1 MELKKPKFGRNR
13 WCGPSALSIVTG
25 LDTDYLA
32 QLCEESGA
40 KLRRGVVKSV
50 QPSVIVKTAVKLG
63 YRAELA
69 IVSSHHRDKAPTFR
83 DWVTDT
89 TDGVWIVMVSA
100 MHEAHWV
107 VVDAGK
113 RIASDNGAMLSTV
126 PVPVTDKA
134 VTKPLARRRVS
145 RAVRICKG
153 DEYIPSASVRTFR
166 LAEKVTGKWGRL
178 SADALRER
186 FNETFTRAEAM
197 ETMRL
202 AEAIPSYHT
211 PSSWFARMVEAKR
224 IVEAA
229 TT

>member
-1 MELKKPKFGRNR
+1 MSEFQWKYFCARFPVDSLRDLR
-13 WCGPSALSIVTG
+13 
-25 LDTDYLA
+25 DT
-32 QLCEESGA
+32 
-40 KLRRGVVKSV
+40 
-50 QPSVIVKTAVKLG
+50 
-63 YRAELA
+63 
-69 IVSSHHRDKAPTFR
+69 
-83 DWVTDT
+83 
-89 TDGVWIVMVSA
+89 
-100 MHEAHWV
+100 
-107 VVDAGK
+107 
-113 RIASDNGAMLSTV
+113 
-126 PVPVTDKA
+126 
-134 VTKPLARRRVS
+134 
-145 RAVRICKG
+145 CKG